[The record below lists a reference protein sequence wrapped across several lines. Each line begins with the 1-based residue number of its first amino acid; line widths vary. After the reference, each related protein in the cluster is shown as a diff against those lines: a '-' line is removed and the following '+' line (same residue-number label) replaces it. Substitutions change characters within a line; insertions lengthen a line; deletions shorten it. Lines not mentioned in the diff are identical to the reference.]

1 MTVGTAHEVWSRAAE
16 SEAVRETMAEIL
28 RQHFA
33 EQTGEPL
40 DTRMIFNKVVDERQ
54 FVKPIDL
61 SRALLDLMES
71 RVVKWDIN
79 FQLVP
84 VDTSEADR

>member
-1 MTVGTAHEVWSRAAE
+1 MIVRTAPEVSSQAAE
-16 SEAVRETMAEIL
+16 SQAVRETMADIL
-28 RQHFA
+28 RKHFA

-40 DTRMIFNKVVDERQ
+40 DTRMIFNKVMEERH

-61 SRALLDLMES
+61 SRALLDLMEN

-84 VDTSEADR
+84 VHTGDADR